1 MSTTMIIHSAW
12 RLDFNLSLA
21 SFEPNIRS
29 TRNLI
34 DLALASPHTSN
45 LRFLFASSISSV
57 QAWGQSRGAVPED
70 IPADEGVAVGS
81 GYGEGKY
88 VAERVIRSVIYQRKH
103 PPLIS
108 IPRSSLPRVACKLPH
123 SELVRFVV
131 ACQTELGRSPTGC
144 LLSSSQ
150 V

>member
-1 MSTTMIIHSAW
+1 MIIHNAW

-34 DLALASPHTSN
+34 DLALASPHASN
-45 LRFLFASSISSV
+45 LRFFFASSVSST

-70 IPADEGVAVGS
+70 IHSDEGVAVGS

-88 VAERVIRSVIYQRKH
+88 VAERVIRSVIYQRK
-103 PPLIS
+103 
-108 IPRSSLPRVACKLPH
+108 
-123 SELVRFVV
+123 
-131 ACQTELGRSPTGC
+131 
-144 LLSSSQ
+144 
-150 V
+150 